1 MSKGMFSEVHD
12 MLNGSTWT
20 YDSGFYAND
29 GKSDLFI
36 CFFYSS
42 DGEQVAYLNNGHE
55 DAIAD
60 YEVTEDELEDG
71 TPLMLIR
78 VGELVLGYMHD
89 GTDWYIIDKD
99 ANVAVAAEL
108 TEEEAEFIFDAVQ
121 D

>member
-12 MLNGSTWT
+12 MLSGTTWT

-42 DGEQVAYLNNGHE
+42 DGEQVAYLNNGTE
-55 DAIAD
+55 EAIAD

>member
-1 MSKGMFSEVHD
+1 MSKEMFSDVHD
-12 MLNGSTWT
+12 MLQGDKWT

-29 GKSDLFI
+29 GNSDLFI
-36 CFFYSS
+36 CFFYSD
-42 DGEQVAYLNNGHE
+42 DGEQMAYLNNGSE
-55 DAIAD
+55 EAIAD
-60 YEVTEDELEDG
+60 YEVTEDELDDG